1 MIFLLD
7 NTIGN
12 GIFWQG
18 NSAKRDKELEWK
30 KLRGL
35 IRLRWFREFRRFIR
49 LRWFREFRGLRR
61 FIRLRFHKSSS
72 GRHNDSDGCVN
83 PSSNS
88 RFSAEKVLT
97 HNFHLP
103 SRKPQSTNYF
113 TYNRILTGFQIEKL
127 RVKTESKHTYNRAIT
142 ISQIIR

>member
-7 NTIGN
+7 NTIGKV
-12 GIFWQG
+12 IFWQG

-35 IRLRWFREFRRFIR
+35 IRLRWFREFIR
-49 LRWFREFRGLRR
+49 LRR

-83 PSSNS
+83 PSFNS

-103 SRKPQSTNYF
+103 SRKPQFTNYC
-113 TYNRILTGFQIEKL
+113 TYNRILTGFQTEKL
-127 RVKTESKHTYNRAIT
+127 WVKTESTNGYPIYYIVFFILVKY
-142 ISQIIR
+142 SCFPYYFQG

>member
-1 MIFLLD
+1 M
-7 NTIGN
+7 
-12 GIFWQG
+12 
-18 NSAKRDKELEWK
+18 
-30 KLRGL
+30 
-35 IRLRWFREFRRFIR
+35 
-49 LRWFREFRGLRR
+49 RWFREFRGLRRLRWFREFRELIRLRRFREFRGLIR

-72 GRHNDSDGCVN
+72 ELHNDSDGGVS
-83 PSSNS
+83 PSFNS

-127 RVKTESKHTYNRAIT
+127 RVKTESTNGYPIYYIVFLILIKY
-142 ISQIIR
+142 SCFLYYFQG